1 MYVFLQSVG
10 IKRYHEHFSAKKAS
24 YFSVQ
29 RSEKSEYFAKIHME
43 YFHVG
48 IFVIPR
54 ACLVKKYG
62 FQNKDFFSVFHCSSG
77 CCVLGMKYVSCT
89 GGLAMS
95 PIDE

>member
-1 MYVFLQSVG
+1 
-10 IKRYHEHFSAKKAS
+10 
-24 YFSVQ
+24 
-29 RSEKSEYFAKIHME
+29 ME

-54 ACLVKKYG
+54 ACLVRKYG
-62 FQNKDFFSVFHCSSG
+62 SQNTAFFSVFQCSSG
-77 CCVLGMKYVSCT
+77 CRVLGMKYLSRT